1 MATPVEEQPAS
12 RGSGASRLAA
22 VSTWLSG
29 RLPGWLRI
37 TPRTREAWVALGLAV
52 GLSIAVRCL
61 GFIAMMALALYA
73 EGRPAPHLPDL
84 IIDHLPY
91 VETAARY
98 NHYLL
103 ALSYIPLSLAL
114 LATEPRR
121 FCRYNVT
128 AGCLSLLRGVS
139 IVVTGLGPVHGA
151 DVHAGMFDGPGGG
164 ERYLAALWELCT
176 PGGLLVRGG
185 GLYLGKDLYFSG
197 HTSATFLL
205 LLYVWPHRPLR
216 SYALV
221 GHVLVVASVFAS
233 HLHYTIDVIGAY
245 AVALSIYA
253 LREGWPPRPTAGSPS
268 A

>member
-1 MATPVEEQPAS
+1 MASPVAERPTFHRLVTSLWGRFGA
-12 RGSGASRLAA
+12 RGPGEGLPPRDRAAWLSLGLLIA
-22 VSTWLSG
+22 VSIL
-29 RLPGWLRI
+29 
-37 TPRTREAWVALGLAV
+37 
-52 GLSIAVRCL
+52 VRCI
-61 GFIAMMALALYA
+61 GFIVMMAFALYA

-84 IIDHLPY
+84 VIDHLPY

-121 FCRYNVT
+121 FCRYNIT
-128 AGCLSLLRGVS
+128 AGCLSALRGVS

-164 ERYLAALWELCT
+164 ARYLSALWELCT
-176 PGGLLVRGG
+176 PGGLLLRGG

-205 LLYVWPHRPLR
+205 LLYVWPHRGLR
-216 SYALV
+216 IYALI
-221 GHVLVVASVFAS
+221 GHVLVVSSVFLS

-245 AVALSIYA
+245 AAALSIYA
-253 LREGWPPRPTAGSPS
+253 LREGWPPSRKPETPTR
-268 A
+268 